1 MRAGPGD
8 VLRSLTFYAVFY
20 VGSIFYVA
28 GSAALLALGSPKF
41 REMVV
46 GWSRYHRICVE
57 RILRIKVVLEGD
69 PPRGGFFYALKH
81 ESFFEAIDLPWL
93 LPDPVVFAK
102 AGLLAIP
109 LWGYAA
115 NSFGVVAV
123 ERQAGASA
131 LRAMLTAAR
140 RLTAGGRPLAIF
152 PEGTRI
158 VHGEQV
164 PLQAGFAGLYKLIA
178 MPVIPVAVNSGPL
191 YHRTW
196 KRRGTITMRFGEPI
210 PAGLP
215 RAEIEA
221 RVHAAINALNV

>member
-1 MRAGPGD
+1 MRAAPGD
-8 VLRSLTFYAVFY
+8 VVRSLIFYPVFY
-20 VGSIFYVA
+20 FGSIFYVVA
-28 GSAALLALGSPKF
+28 AALLLAAGSPRF
-41 REMVV
+41 RRAVV
-46 GWSRYHRICVE
+46 EWSHYHRLCAE
-57 RILRIKVVLEGD
+57 LILRITVVIEGD
-69 PPRGGFFYALKH
+69 APRGGYFYAIKH

-93 LPDPVVFAK
+93 LPEPVVFAK
-102 AGLLAIP
+102 AGLMAIP

-115 NSFGVVAV
+115 NSFGVVGV

-140 RLTAGGRPLAIF
+140 RLTANGRPLAIF
-152 PEGTRI
+152 PEGTRVI
-158 VHGEQV
+158 HGSEV

-191 YHRTW
+191 YHRLW

-215 RAEIEA
+215 RDRVEA
-221 RVHAAINALNV
+221 QVHAAINALNA